1 MRFEQLNCL
10 YEIAQTGSITSA
22 AKNLFISQQA
32 VSNSIKQLEEEL
44 GVQLMV
50 RSATG
55 ITLTAEGQEAV
66 EFAQQMLK
74 ERDVFKQK
82 MMYRQEAKSV
92 LESLDVNIC
101 STSSVL
107 NAVLPKVLAEL
118 NLQMPKV
125 SMHVSLANHAEE
137 IMQLILND
145 SYQLGLVTLNE
156 QKLNDLC
163 SLYGLEYDILEQDKV
178 VGVINY
184 RASNIEKKY
193 IDGYNFSND
202 RISLYGIEPLDEY
215 KDDIARYTSISN
227 DIYFHKNLVAEMN
240 ATVLLPGI
248 AAKQFFN
255 SSKYIVLP
263 LKDTNAPL
271 VHAAVYHRTI
281 SREYWDVI
289 ELIRKVIVQ

>member
-74 ERDVFKQK
+74 ERDAFKQK
-82 MMYRQEAKSV
+82 MMYRQEEK
-92 LESLDVNIC
+92 
-101 STSSVL
+101 SVL

-118 NLQMPKV
+118 NLQMQKV

-137 IMQLILND
+137 IMKLILND

-156 QKLNDLC
+156 QKLHDLC
-163 SLYGLEYDILEQDKV
+163 SMYDLEYDILEQDKV

-184 RASNIEKKY
+184 RMSNIEKKY

-202 RISLYGIEPLDEY
+202 RISLYGIEPLEEY
-215 KDDIARYTSISN
+215 KEDIARYTSISN

-240 ATVLLPGI
+240 AIVLLPGI

>member
-74 ERDVFKQK
+74 ERDAFKQK
-82 MMYRQEAKSV
+82 MMYRQEEKSV

-118 NLQMPKV
+118 NLQMQKV

-137 IMQLILND
+137 IMKLILND

-156 QKLNDLC
+156 QKLHDLC
-163 SLYGLEYDILEQDKV
+163 SMYDLEYDILEQDKV

-184 RASNIEKKY
+184 RMSNIEKKY

-202 RISLYGIEPLDEY
+202 RISLYGIEPLEE
-215 KDDIARYTSISN
+215 DIARYTSISN

-240 ATVLLPGI
+240 AIVLLPGI